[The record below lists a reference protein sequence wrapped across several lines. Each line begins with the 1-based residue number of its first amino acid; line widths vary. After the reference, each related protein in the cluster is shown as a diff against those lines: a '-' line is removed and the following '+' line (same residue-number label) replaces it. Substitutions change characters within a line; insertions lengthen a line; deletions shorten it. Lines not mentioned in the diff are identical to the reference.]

1 MTESFVSFVDIQD
14 FSPWAKVKGKRA
26 LNAFSLEVTARCNND
41 CRHCYINL
49 PAGGRTAR
57 ERELSTEEIMDIAD
71 QAVSLGALWC
81 TLSGGEPL
89 LRPDFPDIYLGLKR
103 KGLLVRV
110 FTNATLIN
118 QEHVQLF
125 QRYPPCNIEVTVY
138 GVTKETYEAVTRR
151 PGSYQAFVRG
161 LDLLLENGIKV
172 RLKAMALRSNV
183 HEIAEIARFCRERT
197 RDYYRFDPFLHLRFD
212 GDPARNEEIKSERLT
227 PEEIVGLEQ
236 ADPERFQA
244 LEEGC
249 DKLIFREQLSYEECM
264 ACGERDGCDKYEVF
278 SRLFGCGAGGGSFN
292 VGYDG
297 TFRLCS
303 SLCAPG
309 TTYDLRQGR
318 LRDAWE
324 NLVPRV
330 RALRTENEVLL
341 KTCKSCLYVNL
352 CMQCPARAHLET
364 GAMDEQVPYF
374 CSVAHARAEMLQGN
388 E

>member
-1 MTESFVSFVDIQD
+1 MTESFVSFADIQD

-26 LNAFSLEVTARCNND
+26 LNAFSLEITARCNND

-49 PAGGRTAR
+49 PAGDRTAR
-57 ERELSTEEIMDIAD
+57 ERELSAEEIMDIAD
-71 QAVSLGALWC
+71 QSVSLGALWC
-81 TLSGGEPL
+81 TLTGGEPL
-89 LRPDFPDIYLGLKR
+89 LRPDFSDIYLGLKR

-118 QEHVQLF
+118 EAHVQLF
-125 QRYPPCNIEVTVY
+125 KQYPPCNIEVTVY
-138 GVTKETYEAVTRR
+138 GVTKETYEAITRR

-161 LDLLLENGIKV
+161 LDLLLENDIKV
-172 RLKAMALRSNV
+172 RLKAMALRSNL

-212 GDPARNEEIKSERLT
+212 GDPAGNEEIKSERLT
-227 PEEIVGLEQ
+227 PEEIVALERS
-236 ADPERFQA
+236 DPERFQT

-249 DKLIFREQLSYEECM
+249 DKLIFSERLSYEECM
-264 ACGERDGCDKYEVF
+264 ACAERDDCDEF
-278 SRLFGCGAGGGSFN
+278 EAFTHLFGCGAGGGSFN

-297 TFRLCS
+297 TFRLCL

-309 TTYDLRQGR
+309 TTYDLRQGP

-330 RALRTENEVLL
+330 RAMRTENETLL
-341 KTCKSCLYVNL
+341 KTCKSCPYVNL
-352 CMQCPARAHLET
+352 CMQCPARAYLET

-374 CSVAHARAEMLQGN
+374 CTVAHARAEMLQQ
-388 E
+388 